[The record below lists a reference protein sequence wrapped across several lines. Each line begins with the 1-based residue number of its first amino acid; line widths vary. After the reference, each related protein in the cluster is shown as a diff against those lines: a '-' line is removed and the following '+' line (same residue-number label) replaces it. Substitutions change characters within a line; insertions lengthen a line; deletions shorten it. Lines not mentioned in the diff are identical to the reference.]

1 MHAPSPIAWV
11 IIIVLVLLLFAAPKL
26 PKLARSLGES
36 MRIFKSEMKQM
47 GDESKSGR
55 PEQDSDASEDEDKDA
70 TDTPLKGDIVDHKR
84 QQGPRA

>member
-1 MHAPSPIAWV
+1 MHMPSPIAWI

-47 GDESKSGR
+47 GADDKKSE
-55 PEQDSDASEDEDKDA
+55 PTNSA
-70 TDTPLKGDIVDHKR
+70 TDEPIEGKVVDPKR
-84 QQGPRA
+84 GNSAQD